1 MSANNHIIDN
11 DRNENDNFDQ
21 KRQKTYDY
29 NKSLRQPHN
38 MIWSE
43 KADFIALSF
52 RYRLLS
58 ILLQEQHMFVLMR
71 AAGFEGQ
78 KRFYIH

>member
-1 MSANNHIIDN
+1 MSVNNHIIDN
-11 DRNENDNFDQ
+11 DRNENDNFDK

-43 KADFIALSF
+43 KVDFIALSF

-58 ILLQEQHMFVLMR
+58 ILL
-71 AAGFEGQ
+71 
-78 KRFYIH
+78 